1 MGNHADTAR
10 RLESGRLIAIVRVK
24 AAADLPAIAE
34 AIAAGG
40 ITAIEFTLNS
50 PGALD
55 GIAEAAKRLADHA
68 IIGAGTVMTGEVAK
82 RAAAAGAR
90 FIVSPI
96 SSKDLIDAAHACDCA
111 ILPGAYTPTEIHTAH
126 ALGADLI
133 KLFPA
138 AGLGPNY
145 VREVLAP
152 MEFLKLVP
160 TGGVTVENAGT
171 FLSAGAAALAIGT
184 SVCKPEWVA
193 AKDYAAMERAARAMR
208 GAVTAW
214 EQGDRPGDRR

>member
-1 MGNHADTAR
+1 MGNYADTAR

-55 GIAEAAKRLADHA
+55 GIAESAKRLADRA
-68 IIGAGTVMTGEVAK
+68 VIGAGTVMTGEVAK

-96 SSKDLIDAAHACDCA
+96 SSKELINAAHECDCA
-111 ILPGAYTPTEIHTAH
+111 ILPGAYTPTEIHAAH
-126 ALGADLI
+126 TLGADLI

-138 AGLGPNY
+138 AGLGPGY

-171 FLSAGAAALAIGT
+171 FLSAGAAALALGT

-193 AKDYAAMERAARAMR
+193 ARDYAAMERAARTMR
-208 GAVTAW
+208 EAVSAW
-214 EQGDRPGDRR
+214 ERGERPGDRR

>member
-1 MGNHADTAR
+1 MGTIAETTH
-10 RLESGRLIAIVRVK
+10 RLETGRLIAIVRVK
-24 AAADLPAIAE
+24 APADLSAIAE

-40 ITAIEFTLNS
+40 IDAIEFTLNS

-55 GIAEAAKRLADHA
+55 GIAQAVQRLANRA
-68 IIGAGTVMTGEVAK
+68 IIGAGTVMTGEVAS
-82 RAAAAGAR
+82 RAAAVGAR

-96 SSKDLIDAAHACDCA
+96 SSKELIDAAHAHGCA
-111 ILPGAYTPTEIHTAH
+111 ILPGAYTPTEIHAAH

-160 TGGVTVENAGT
+160 TGGVTVENAGS
-171 FLSAGAAALAIGT
+171 FLSAGAAALALGT

-208 GAVTAW
+208 DAVTAW
-214 EQGDRPGDRR
+214 ERGDRR

>member
-1 MGNHADTAR
+1 MGTIVDTTC

-24 AAADLPAIAE
+24 APADLPAIAE

-40 ITAIEFTLNS
+40 IDAIEFTLNS

-55 GIAEAAKRLADHA
+55 GIAQAANRFGDRAV
-68 IIGAGTVMTGEVAK
+68 IGAGTVLTTDDAR
-82 RAAAAGAR
+82 RAAEAGAR
-90 FIVSPI
+90 FLVSPI
-96 SSKDLIDAAHACDCA
+96 SSKELIDAAHAHNCA
-111 ILPGAYTPTEIHTAH
+111 ILPGAYTPTEIHAAH

-138 AGLGPNY
+138 AGLGPGY

-160 TGGVTVENAGT
+160 TGGVTAENAGT
-171 FLSAGAAALAIGT
+171 FLSAGAAALALGS

-208 GAVTAW
+208 DAVAAW
-214 EQGDRPGDRR
+214 ERGERQ

>member
-1 MGNHADTAR
+1 MGTIADTAR
-10 RLESGRLIAIVRVK
+10 QLESGRLIAIVRVK
-24 AAADLPAIAE
+24 TPADLPAIAE

-40 ITAIEFTLNS
+40 IGAIEFTMNS
-50 PGALD
+50 PGALE
-55 GIAEAAKRLADHA
+55 GIAEAAKRLAGRA
-68 IIGAGTVMTGEVAK
+68 IIGAGTVMTGEVAG

-96 SSKDLIDAAHACDCA
+96 SSKELIDAAHAHDCA
-111 ILPGAYTPTEIHTAH
+111 ILPGAYSPTEIHAAH

-138 AGLGPNY
+138 AGLGPSY

-152 MEFLKLVP
+152 MDFLKLVP

-171 FLSAGAAALAIGT
+171 FLSAGAAALALGS

-193 AKDYAAMERAARAMR
+193 AKDYAAIERSARAMR
-208 GAVTAW
+208 DAVAAW
-214 EQGDRPGDRR
+214 ERGERR